1 MQAVLLDEG
10 LPLRAAQW
18 LRDNGID
25 AVHAREI
32 GLTSAADEQILAAA
46 RKDRR
51 VCFTLDH
58 DFHAILAENRA
69 AEPSVVLIRMQ
80 QKGYAETGRL
90 IARVLRDLEQQLET
104 GVAVTATRR
113 GLRLRSLPL
122 K

>member
-1 MQAVLLDEG
+1 MQPVLLDEG

-32 GLTSAADEQILAAA
+32 GLASTPDTQILAVA
-46 RKDRR
+46 RAERR

-58 DFHAILAENRA
+58 DFHAILAETA
-69 AEPSVVLIRMQ
+69 ASTPSVVLIRMQ
-80 QKGYAETGRL
+80 QTSYVETGQL
-90 IARVLRDLEQQLET
+90 IARVLRDFDSQLEK
-104 GVAVTATRR
+104 GAAVTATRR
-113 GLRLRSLPL
+113 GIRFRSLPL

>member
-1 MQAVLLDEG
+1 MRAVLLDEG

-46 RKDRR
+46 RKDGRI
-51 VCFTLDH
+51 CFTLDH
-58 DFHAILAENRA
+58 DFHAILAESGA
-69 AEPSVVLIRMQ
+69 TEPSIVLIRMQ
-80 QKGYAETGRL
+80 QKGYVETGQL
-90 IARVLRDLEQQLET
+90 IARVLRDLAQQLEN